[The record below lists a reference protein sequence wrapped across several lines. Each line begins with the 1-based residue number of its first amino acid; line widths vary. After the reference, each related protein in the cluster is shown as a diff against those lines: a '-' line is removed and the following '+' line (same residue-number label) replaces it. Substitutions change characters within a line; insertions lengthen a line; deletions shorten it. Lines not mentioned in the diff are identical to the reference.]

1 MNEWHGAHHL
11 QRLGIDTLS
20 IAGYGTASGSPA
32 RRQSFIITDEITNA
46 QSLEEFCS
54 HWKQNPPRRPH
65 EVRFKRWLIRQLA
78 QTARRLHHSG
88 ANHRDFY
95 LVHFLLQPG
104 FENGHISSNKSR
116 LAVIDLHR
124 MQLRRNT
131 PKRWRIKDVAGLHYS
146 SMDLGLT
153 RRDLLRFM
161 KIYTQ
166 STLRETLG
174 QNSDFWPRVNRRA
187 IRLYQTEQR
196 RAPSVKLAAHST
208 PVENHHTDRV
218 RSV

>member
-1 MNEWHGAHHL
+1 MKSQTRKALKSFVVTGNKIRRDDRMKFDSNVGSSGNLRRPPADY
-11 QRLGIDTLS
+11 I
-20 IAGYGTASGSPA
+20 TAA
-32 RRQSFIITDEITNA
+32 LTIEIFISFI
-46 QSLEEFCS
+46 
-54 HWKQNPPRRPH
+54 
-65 EVRFKRWLIRQLA
+65 
-78 QTARRLHHSG
+78 
-88 ANHRDFY
+88 
-95 LVHFLLQPG
+95 FLLQPG
-104 FENGHISSNKSR
+104 FENGHISSDKSR

-174 QNSDFWPRVNRRA
+174 QKSDFWPRVNRRA